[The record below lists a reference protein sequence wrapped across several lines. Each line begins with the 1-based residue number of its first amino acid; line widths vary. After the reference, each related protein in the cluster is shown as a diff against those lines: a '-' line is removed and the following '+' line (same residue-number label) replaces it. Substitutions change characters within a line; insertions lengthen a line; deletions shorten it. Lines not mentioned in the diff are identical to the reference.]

1 MSELPGQLTG
11 LAARVLDIPPEQAR
25 EARADNTPGW
35 DSLAH
40 LRLLMA
46 VEEEYGVSFSPDEIA
61 ELDSVD
67 RIVEALERILRAR
80 VSR

>member
-1 MSELPGQLTG
+1 MNALNGRLTG
-11 LAARVLDIPPEQAR
+11 LVARVLDLPAAQVEDAS
-25 EARADNTPGW
+25 ADSTPGW

-61 ELDSVD
+61 DLDSVR
-67 RIVEALERILRAR
+67 RIGNAVERLLDEKAP
-80 VSR
+80 

>member
-1 MSELPGQLTG
+1 MSALDGRLTG
-11 LAARVLDIPPEQAR
+11 LVARVLELPLTQAT
-25 EARADNTPGW
+25 EARVDNTPGW

-61 ELDSVD
+61 ELDSVELI
-67 RIVEALERILRAR
+67 REALDRLVGTRA
-80 VSR
+80 SQ